1 MKNISPEKTN
11 NSMTRTIIM
20 FIILFLISEFFIVK
34 PLKNKIIRQQEEK
47 AEIEALAET
56 ERIKKEEGNNIIG
69 EDVIIENDYLK
80 IKVNTKGLI
89 LNNVDLKKYNKTV
102 NSDEKV
108 KLLNDNYNISLNWL
122 SFTNGLKLPDINS
135 LWKVEKDNDK
145 TNFIYDN
152 GDGVIFKVILSL
164 DEKYMLNV
172 EQIVENNK
180 YNKVYVKPFW
190 QIMIKQDDN
199 NVDYTSFNGGIGVFN
214 KEKIEEIKIKKMKKN
229 NVEYEKFNWAGFTN
243 KYWLTAIINGEK
255 YNGTINYLKKLDTIK
270 IQYTTK
276 SNVIVAKNSFVGTKN
291 KIFIGAKDKNILKE
305 YQNKE
310 NIQLFDRSIDFG
322 MFYILAKPMDIILD
336 FCNKITHNFGIAIII
351 LTIIIKMLLYPTVKK
366 SFISIAAMK
375 KAQPEMQKIQ
385 ETYKNDRI
393 GMQQEL
399 VKLYKKYNL
408 NPLSGIL
415 PLFIQIPVFFSL
427 YKVISVSLNM
437 RQAPFFGYI
446 KDLASADPTT
456 IFNLFG
462 LLPYEIG
469 YKVGLLPCIMALSMY
484 IQQKITDNMQKT
496 DNINMSEQ
504 MKATNSMLKYLPLVF
519 LFIFSGFPAGLL
531 LYWIF
536 NNIITI
542 LQQLY
547 ITKKYIDKK

>member
-1 MKNISPEKTN
+1 
-11 NSMTRTIIM
+11 M

-47 AEIEALAET
+47 VEIEALAET

-69 EDVIIENDYLK
+69 EDVIIENDYLR

-270 IQYTTK
+270 VQYTTK

-322 MFYILAKPMDIILD
+322 MFYILAKPMDVILD

>member
-47 AEIEALAET
+47 VEIEALAET

-69 EDVIIENDYLK
+69 EDVIIENDYLR

-270 IQYTTK
+270 VQYTTK

-322 MFYILAKPMDIILD
+322 MFYILAKPMDVILD